1 MLIGTI
7 DSNGI
12 CLVHQSSSICCG
24 KLGSNLCRNTNINYY
39 VSAFCLLALGIGDV
53 SVVSNNGSGMSVSYC
68 QLSELIN
75 KAKTTVYNGLRGCI
89 LRQAVLQGV
98 NNKAQELGVTVNFV
112 GPDSE
117 SNIDQAKTFFFMFLV
132 PPYYFSPY
140 WSISM

>member
-89 LRQAVLQGV
+89 LSYNTDTNVAVDTILNSLV
-98 NNKAQELGVTVNFV
+98 NLLSCQLTCRIIVSCTVSQYGSDRKSV
-112 GPDSE
+112 
-117 SNIDQAKTFFFMFLV
+117 V
-132 PPYYFSPY
+132 
-140 WSISM
+140 